1 MPVFCFSFVP
11 SSEHDGK
18 RRRKGRGSSK
28 GGTGST
34 FPSPWDAAP
43 SIQTSQCPGGVCSV
57 TVQGQL
63 GFQVQKGS
71 RSLVLALQSSL
82 GKPKEPVLLLSL
94 PVYARAGMLVPRKG
108 QSAQVWMHL
117 EALAVLLPGEGGPSS
132 SRSNHRAGR
141 FFTAHFCFSEQQPQK
156 MHTSFFCQH
165 GSDT

>member
-11 SSEHDGK
+11 CSSELDGK
-18 RRRKGRGSSK
+18 RRRKGTGSSK

-43 SIQTSQCPGGVCSV
+43 SIQMSQCPGGVCSV

-71 RSLVLALQSSL
+71 RSVLLARQSSL

-94 PVYARAGMLVPRKG
+94 SVCARAGKACPMERTKCTGVD
-108 QSAQVWMHL
+108 A
-117 EALAVLLPGEGGPSS
+117 PGSS
-132 SRSNHRAGR
+132 GCAAAR
-141 FFTAHFCFSEQQPQK
+141 
-156 MHTSFFCQH
+156 
-165 GSDT
+165 